1 MASPETLTI
10 PSWLQSLARAPEYRP
25 TETEF
30 ADPISFISRIE
41 REAASFGICK
51 IIPPFPR
58 PSKKF
63 VFSNLNSS
71 LSRSSNL
78 SRDPSTPALFTTR
91 HQELGTRK
99 NGAGHQQVWQS
110 GESYT
115 LEQFESKAR
124 AFYRTHLSGM
134 KEVRPLLVESL
145 FWKAAQDKPI
155 YVEYA
160 NDVPG
165 SGFPS
170 RKGEMKTREP
180 GWRLSESPWNLQV
193 IIINILTIFG

>member
-1 MASPETLTI
+1 M
-10 PSWLQSLARAPEYRP
+10 
-25 TETEF
+25 
-30 ADPISFISRIE
+30 
-41 REAASFGICK
+41 
-51 IIPPFPR
+51 
-58 PSKKF
+58 
-63 VFSNLNSS
+63 
-71 LSRSSNL
+71 
-78 SRDPSTPALFTTR
+78 
-91 HQELGTRK
+91 
-99 NGAGHQQVWQS
+99 WQS

-124 AFYRTHLSGM
+124 VFHRAHLSGV

-155 YVEYA
+155 YIEYA

-193 IIINILTIFG
+193 IIVDILTIFG